1 MMIDPV
7 LIPAV
12 AARFKVLGDPGRLAI
27 LSALQPGEK
36 SVGDLV
42 AAIGRSQPNV
52 SQHLAALT
60 QAGFVAMRREG
71 NRVFYRVADPCL
83 AQICEAVCE
92 SLAGRM
98 REEQKLMKKLEGDR
112 RRAVA
117 GARR

>member
-1 MMIDPV
+1 VIDPALV
-7 LIPAV
+7 PAV

-27 LSALQPGEK
+27 LSALQSGEK
-36 SVGDLV
+36 SVGDVV

-60 QAGFVAMRREG
+60 HAGFVAMRREG
-71 NRVFYRVADPCL
+71 NRVFYRVADPFL
-83 AQICEAVCE
+83 ARICDAVCD

-98 REEQKLMKKLEGDR
+98 REEQKLMKRLQGR
-112 RRAVA
+112 RRTAA

>member
-1 MMIDPV
+1 MIDPA

-12 AARFKVLGDPGRLAI
+12 AARFKVLGDPARLAI

-42 AAIGRSQPNV
+42 AAVGRSQPNV

-60 QAGFVAMRREG
+60 QARFVAMRREG
-71 NRVFYRVADPCL
+71 NRAFYRVVDPFL
-83 AQICEAVCE
+83 ARICDAVCE
-92 SLAGRM
+92 SLARRV
-98 REEQKLMKKLEGDR
+98 REEQKLMKKLEGR
-112 RRAVA
+112 SR

>member
-1 MMIDPV
+1 MIDPA

-12 AARFKVLGDPGRLAI
+12 AARFKVLGVPARLAI
-27 LSALQPGEK
+27 LSALHPGEQ

-42 AAIGRSQPNV
+42 AAVGRSQPNV

-60 QAGFVAMRREG
+60 QARFVAMRREG

-83 AQICEAVCE
+83 VRICEAVCE

-98 REEQKLMKKLEGDR
+98 REEQRLIKKLEGKR
-112 RRAVA
+112 RRTVA
-117 GARR
+117 RTRR

>member
-1 MMIDPV
+1 MIDPA

-12 AARFKVLGDPGRLAI
+12 AARFKVLGVPARLAI
-27 LSALQPGEK
+27 LSALQPGEQ

-60 QAGFVAMRREG
+60 QARFVAMRREG

>member
-1 MMIDPV
+1 MIDPA

-27 LSALQPGEK
+27 LSALQSGET

-60 QAGFVAMRREG
+60 QAGFVAVRREG
-71 NRVFYRVADPCL
+71 NRAFYRVSDPCL
-83 AQICEAVCE
+83 AQICDAVCE
-92 SLAGRM
+92 SLARRI
-98 REEQKLMKKLEGDR
+98 REEHKLMKKLDGGGR

>member
-1 MMIDPV
+1 MIDPA

-12 AARFKVLGDPGRLAI
+12 AARFKALGDPGRLAI
-27 LSALQPGEK
+27 LSALQSGEK
-36 SVGDLV
+36 SVGALV

-60 QAGFVAMRREG
+60 QARFVASRREG
-71 NRVFYRVADPCL
+71 SRVFYRVADPFL
-83 AQICEAVCE
+83 AQLCHAVCE

-117 GARR
+117 RARR